1 MILHSPVQTAFA
13 LWLSF
18 HPINRW
24 RNLFPHPLNP
34 GLVTCFDQQKEVA
47 STSCPQGAL
56 QLLLSCSRSLG
67 PLRSPCEAAQAG
79 LPEDEKPERER
90 EAQRKSS
97 SNTHQVN
104 ESIIDHPDSTEPRRT
119 APIWMSD
126 SETDQQKSQ
135 LHWAPKTLI
144 QTYKQIKWLLFKATK
159 LWNNR

>member
-1 MILHSPVQTAFA
+1 MRCEVNHPRWGHPGPSNS
-13 LWLSF
+13 SF
-18 HPINRW
+18 SGQFSKMNRYTTMRQLGDGTYGSVLMGKNNESGELVAIKRW

-97 SNTHQVN
+97 SNTRQVN
-104 ESIIDHPDSTEPRRT
+104 ESIIDHPDSTEPPRT
-119 APIWMSD
+119 API
-126 SETDQQKSQ
+126 
-135 LHWAPKTLI
+135 
-144 QTYKQIKWLLFKATK
+144 
-159 LWNNR
+159 